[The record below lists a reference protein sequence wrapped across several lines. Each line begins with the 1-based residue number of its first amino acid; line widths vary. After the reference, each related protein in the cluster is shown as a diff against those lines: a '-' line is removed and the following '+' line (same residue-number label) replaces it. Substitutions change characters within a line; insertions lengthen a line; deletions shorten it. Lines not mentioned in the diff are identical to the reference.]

1 MIDSKVI
8 KKVLAAIDGSGKSL
22 EAADYAATIAKD
34 RDALLII
41 ANVLETEPWL
51 YGKWAYEWGSSED
64 LSKVYQKEKEEMQ
77 KILDGTR
84 EKAEKQGVQAKTEV
98 IMAPQTTSV
107 AAAIVKYA
115 EDEKV
120 DLIVVGTRG
129 RSGMTRMLLG
139 SVASGV
145 VTYAHCPVLV
155 VK

>member
-1 MIDSKVI
+1 MTGSKVI
-8 KKVLAAIDGSGKSL
+8 KKVLVAIDGSDKSL
-22 EAADYAATIAKD
+22 EAADYAAIIAKD
-34 RDALLII
+34 RDATLII

-64 LSKVYQKEKEEMQ
+64 LNKVYQKEKEEMQ
-77 KILDGTR
+77 KILDGVR
-84 EKAEKQGVQAKTEV
+84 EKAEKLGVQAKTDV

-107 AAAIVKYA
+107 AAAIVRYA

-129 RSGMTRMLLG
+129 RSGVTRMLLG

>member
-1 MIDSKVI
+1 MTGPKEI
-8 KKVLAAIDGSGKSL
+8 KKVLVAIDGSDKSL

-34 RDALLII
+34 RNAILII

-51 YGKWAYEWGSSED
+51 YGKRAYEWGSSED
-64 LSKVYQKEKEEMQ
+64 LNKAYQKEKEEMQ
-77 KILDGTR
+77 KVLDGVK
-84 EKAEKQGVQAKTEV
+84 EKAGKTGVQARTEV
-98 IMAPQTTSV
+98 IMAPQTTNV
-107 AAAIVKYA
+107 AAAIVRYA

-129 RSGMTRMLLG
+129 RSGLTRMLLG